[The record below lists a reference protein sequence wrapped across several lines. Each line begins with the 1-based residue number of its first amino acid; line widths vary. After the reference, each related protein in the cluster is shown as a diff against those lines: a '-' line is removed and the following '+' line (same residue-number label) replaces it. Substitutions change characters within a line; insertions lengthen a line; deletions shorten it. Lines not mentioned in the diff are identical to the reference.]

1 MLIVLIRNCFCR
13 VFITIA
19 YRLAAA
25 NLKGMAE
32 TNANPSTSAATDK
45 PAAPADAAGTPAA
58 GAPAPDSTPRKKSK
72 AAGLGGTIVEVLA
85 GLKSSD
91 KPTRN
96 GAILFVVSLCGIA
109 FVIGLAGMHVWE
121 DRKNIQVQMN
131 QSEQGK
137 NLDEFIKKQAEEA
150 KKKYSMQ
157 TLGTFTIQLKVIEGQ
172 KPAPGVM
179 NLAEIEI
186 QAKCDE
192 VETCQALDEGSAQ
205 VRNEITSSLGPMDRD
220 ELLTKEGKHRLK
232 KKLLDRLNAWLPK
245 GKIEDLYFSKLVI
258 S

>member
-1 MLIVLIRNCFCR
+1 
-13 VFITIA
+13 
-19 YRLAAA
+19 
-25 NLKGMAE
+25 MAE
-32 TNANPSTSAATDK
+32 TTATPVTDK
-45 PAAPADAAGTPAA
+45 PAAPAAGAPGTPVAETPAVAGTPAPA
-58 GAPAPDSTPRKKSK
+58 ADHPAPAPRKKSR
-72 AAGLGGTIVEVLA
+72 AAGLGGTIAEVLA
-85 GLKSSD
+85 GLKSPD

-96 GAILFVVSLCGIA
+96 GAILFVVSLCGIV
-109 FVIGLAGMHVWE
+109 FVMGLAGVHVWE

-157 TLGTFTIQLKVIEGQ
+157 TLGTFTIQLKTIEGQ

-179 NLAEIEI
+179 NLAEIEV

-192 VETCQALDEGSAQ
+192 VETCQRLEEGSAQ

-220 ELLTKEGKHRLK
+220 VLLTKEGKSRLK

-245 GKIEDLYFSKLVI
+245 GKIEELYFSKLVI

>member
-1 MLIVLIRNCFCR
+1 
-13 VFITIA
+13 
-19 YRLAAA
+19 
-25 NLKGMAE
+25 MAE
-32 TNANPSTSAATDK
+32 TNATPATDK
-45 PAAPADAAGTPAA
+45 PAAPAAGAAGIPVAGAPGTPAPVDDHA
-58 GAPAPDSTPRKKSK
+58 TPAPRKKSK

-85 GLKSSD
+85 GLKSPD
-91 KPTRN
+91 KATRN

-109 FVIGLAGMHVWE
+109 FVMGLAGMHVWE

-137 NLDEFIKKQAEEA
+137 NLDEFIRKQAEET

-157 TLGTFTIQLKVIEGQ
+157 ILGTFTIQLKMIEGQ

-186 QAKCDE
+186 QAKCDV
-192 VETCQALDEGSAQ
+192 VETCQALEDGSAQ

-220 ELLTKEGKHRLK
+220 ELLTKEGKRRLK
-232 KKLLDRLNAWLPK
+232 KKLLDRLNAWLPH